1 MSVAQISLSK
11 QGRPSG
17 VTARAMEEQLFRS
30 RLLAVF
36 LPTVP
41 LARIRA
47 FGSANATDYL
57 RHADTKLSREGA
69 PATKSSGDLRN
80 AGAHLRRFSS
90 VAFITASVVWI
101 LAGCAAVPSGS
112 SGEERPA
119 TPTTAPRASMAP
131 TKTTA
136 PRTTTPES
144 AATQK
149 PKATTRPPTVGNKC
163 HPSYRP
169 CLPIV
174 ADLDCPDVRALGKA
188 PVEVIGRD
196 EYRLDRDHDGKGC
209 E

>member
-1 MSVAQISLSK
+1 
-11 QGRPSG
+11 
-17 VTARAMEEQLFRS
+17 MEEQLVRS
-30 RLLAVF
+30 RVRAGFFPPVLLARRPAVS
-36 LPTVP
+36 
-41 LARIRA
+41 
-47 FGSANATDYL
+47 SANATDYR
-57 RHADTKLSREGA
+57 RHAGALPSRESA
-69 PATKSSGDLRN
+69 IATNPSGDLRD

-90 VAFITASVVWI
+90 VALITASVVWI
-101 LAGCAAVPSGS
+101 VAGCAAVPSGS

-119 TPTTAPRASMAP
+119 APITAPRASMAP
-131 TKTTA
+131 TKTTT
-136 PRTTTPES
+136 PWTTTPKS

-149 PKATTRPPTVGNKC
+149 PKAAARPPTVGNRC

-188 PVEVIGRD
+188 PVDVIGRD